1 MYIASLK
8 TPTPSFDDVGNRSIL
23 SNKKSDEIEKLERL
37 LNFQSSQ
44 NSSKTPGIGFRKIK
58 NTLKKLSKTA
68 GLKRAKKD
76 LDKLPLVTKLVPTQ
90 NVKTVS
96 IKKSPTSNVN
106 TQNDLKLQS
115 LSHSRIKKIKK
126 NLKRKKNRQK
136 KIGNLYR
143 PL

>member
-58 NTLKKLSKTA
+58 NTLKKTFKNRWT
-68 GLKRAKKD
+68 
-76 LDKLPLVTKLVPTQ
+76 
-90 NVKTVS
+90 
-96 IKKSPTSNVN
+96 KKS
-106 TQNDLKLQS
+106 
-115 LSHSRIKKIKK
+115 
-126 NLKRKKNRQK
+126 
-136 KIGNLYR
+136 
-143 PL
+143 

>member
-44 NSSKTPGIGFRKIK
+44 NSSKTPGIGFWKIK

-96 IKKSPTSNVN
+96 IKKSPASSVS

-115 LSHSRIKKIKK
+115 L
-126 NLKRKKNRQK
+126 
-136 KIGNLYR
+136 
-143 PL
+143 